1 MDRLYRPQFVVPKI
15 QQTSFRDPEAMAEL
29 SGLIRLLLGGSLT
42 GECQIPLGQYNNCK
56 YSLVPFARLLQV
68 IDKARVYNKQV
79 DLAPNSV
86 FCLQKRDVHEAS
98 HLEWGGSPS
107 LEPSG
112 YVQTR
117 TRKASSHSHGSSD
130 SGYES
135 GDTKDTKV
143 LEPTQIV
150 GGSDNQFETVMSH
163 PFFMMGRL
171 IFQTASDEFAKTSD
185 YIVAVSLYDESMWAI
200 YDAWDEDWVE
210 GDEDSCDYDEAQNIE
225 KTAYRPFRTKPWG
238 RFPGLD
244 NNSVQQMVKIT
255 DNVRT
260 HSFSSIE
267 CIRLRTVQDLW
278 QPTEVP
284 FLLPCRKEPDGSFR
298 SLFESA

>member
-42 GECQIPLGQYNNCK
+42 GECQIPLGQNNNCK

-68 IDKARVYNKQV
+68 VDKARVYNKQV

-117 TRKASSHSHGSSD
+117 TRKASSHSHDSSN

-135 GDTKDTKV
+135 RDTKDTKV

-150 GGSDNQFETVMSH
+150 GGPDNQFETVMSH

-171 IFQTASDEFAKTSD
+171 IFQTASDEFARTSD

-200 YDAWDEDWVE
+200 YDAWDED
-210 GDEDSCDYDEAQNIE
+210 
-225 KTAYRPFRTKPWG
+225 
-238 RFPGLD
+238 
-244 NNSVQQMVKIT
+244 
-255 DNVRT
+255 
-260 HSFSSIE
+260 
-267 CIRLRTVQDLW
+267 
-278 QPTEVP
+278 
-284 FLLPCRKEPDGSFR
+284 
-298 SLFESA
+298 

>member
-1 MDRLYRPQFVVPKI
+1 M
-15 QQTSFRDPEAMAEL
+15 
-29 SGLIRLLLGGSLT
+29 
-42 GECQIPLGQYNNCK
+42 
-56 YSLVPFARLLQV
+56 
-68 IDKARVYNKQV
+68 
-79 DLAPNSV
+79 DLAPNSG

-107 LEPSG
+107 LEASG

-117 TRKASSHSHGSSD
+117 TRKVSSHSHGSSD

-135 GDTKDTKV
+135 GDTKV

-163 PFFMMGRL
+163 PFFIMGRL

-185 YIVAVSLYDESMWAI
+185 YIVAVSLYDEAMWAI

-210 GDEDSCDYDEAQNIE
+210 DDEDSCDYDEAQNIE

-244 NNSVQQMVKIT
+244 NNSVQQMVKIA

-260 HSFSSIE
+260 HPFSPIE

-284 FLLPCRKEPDGSFR
+284 FVLPCRKEPDGSFR

>member
-1 MDRLYRPQFVVPKI
+1 MGRLFRPQFVVPKI
-15 QQTSFRDPEAMAEL
+15 QHISFCDPEAMAEL
-29 SGLIRLLLGGSLT
+29 SGIIRLLIGGSLI

-56 YSLVPFARLLQV
+56 YILVPFARLFQV
-68 IDKARVYNKQV
+68 LDKAEFYCKQV
-79 DLAPNSV
+79 DLAPNSI
-86 FCLQKRDVHEAS
+86 FCLQKRDFHEVS
-98 HLEWGGSPS
+98 HPEWGGSPS
-107 LEPSG
+107 LEPSC
-112 YVQTR
+112 YVQAR
-117 TRKASSHSHGSSD
+117 TRKASSHSHGSND

-135 GDTKDTKV
+135 GNTEGFK
-143 LEPTQIV
+143 PTQIV
-150 GGSDNQFETVMSH
+150 GRPDNQCETVISQ

-171 IFQTASDEFAKTSD
+171 MFQTASDDFAKPSD

-200 YDAWDEDWVE
+200 YDAWDEDP
-210 GDEDSCDYDEAQNIE
+210 CDYEEAQNIE

-244 NNSVQQMVKIT
+244 NDSVQQMVKLA

-260 HSFSSIE
+260 HPFSSIDS
-267 CIRLRTVQDLW
+267 IRLKTVQDLW

-284 FLLPCRKEPDGSFR
+284 FLLPCRKEPDGSFC